1 MSALTMRNLAPDA
14 RAQFHARKTP
24 GRSKHVMRQR
34 QAALGR
40 HTEWIEEEPTQAEL
54 DEVRE
59 VESRARRR
67 PTDEG
72 PDELADENE
81 QLRQMVRKLE
91 AEAELG
97 LRPSPS
103 ADAPLVATGVPPP
116 QQLIRSSSGA
126 QMPAGVPPPPQQ
138 LSRSSSGAQMPTG
151 VAPSQQLNHS
161 SSGAQMPTGVAPSQ
175 QLSRS
180 SSGAQMPTGVAPS
193 QQLSR
198 SSSGARVAT
207 SVPPPQ
213 QQQQLGRSRSMGA
226 AGRGR
231 GRGGGSAPAP
241 ARDGRTITREMA
253 EARAEAQAAQRELRE
268 YQSREDAARQRD
280 EMDAASL
287 AELRLQLDE
296 ARASAAREAADA
308 ASEAAETAAERS
320 RLREELA
327 AANAELFGLRSPG
340 GGDDDGEG
348 DGGGSGGGA
357 AAMRAAIEVARAE
370 GAERAAAAR
379 AEGAATARAEAAA
392 RHTEELAAARRAG
405 AAEAEHEAVAVA
417 AEAARRQQEG
427 MGAEASAARTTLQ
440 EQLKAARAEVDELTG
455 TLREAHE
462 VARTATAVAGGRA
475 LELRA
480 LLQMHTVQTEAHRA
494 LQRELA
500 STRARLASA
509 LAQAEAFYW
518 EARAER
524 GRAQAGEEERC
535 EAQDELDEARRRAV
549 LVQAD
554 LHEARLDLRIEASR
568 TAGIRA
574 RATALVGGSGAA
586 EQPATAAAAA
596 TPTMTPTV
604 SAADLV
610 LHSDA
615 LAEDTTKRASASSR
629 VVAEYGLDE
638 LLLSASH
645 AKLGR

>member
-103 ADAPLVATGVPPP
+103 PDAPLVATGVPPP

-138 LSRSSSGAQMPTG
+138 LSRSSSGA
-151 VAPSQQLNHS
+151 
-161 SSGAQMPTGVAPSQ
+161 
-175 QLSRS
+175 
-180 SSGAQMPTGVAPS
+180 
-193 QQLSR
+193 
-198 SSSGARVAT
+198 RVAT

-231 GRGGGSAPAP
+231 GRGSGSAPAP

-253 EARAEAQAAQRELRE
+253 EARTEAQAAQRELRE

-405 AAEAEHEAVAVA
+405 AAEAVAVAVA
-417 AEAARRQQEG
+417 AEAARRQQKG